1 MLQGRGLLLCAI
13 FMAAG
18 AQAMTTPPTKQVSAK
33 TFPAVPGQY
42 VVKMKSGMSTMS
54 ARSLVNILG
63 ADKVEAIT
71 PESHAFLVTRP
82 SVETAAYSL
91 QSLKQV
97 SGIEYVEPNYIYKIQ
112 GTFEGT
118 PNDAKFGDLW
128 GMSNTGQVTPANS
141 DEGTPAVTGIPGTDI
156 GALQAWMITTGSKD
170 VKIAVIDTGIDYTIP
185 DLADNVWT
193 NEVELNGKPSID
205 DDNNGCVDDIHG
217 CNFAGNTGDPKDDHG
232 HGSHVSG
239 TIAASG
245 NNGIGV
251 AGVAWNATLVGVK
264 FLDASGSGTLDN
276 AVKSIDYATRVGVK
290 LMSNSWGGGGFSQ
303 ALLDS
308 INRAKDAGI
317 LFVAAAGNDGTDND
331 ASPAYPASYQADNI
345 ISVAAVDAAGNL
357 ADFSCYG
364 KTSVHVAAP
373 GVHVLSNVPAVA
385 SATGFANWSGTSMA
399 TPHVSGVA
407 ALLMAQH
414 PEQNYATIK
423 SRIMAGARPLA
434 ALRGKM
440 VTAGM
445 LNAYY
450 ALTDT
455 VAPMDPR
462 DPFYW
467 PRVAATA
474 SSSHPYEDNA
484 KQSWTLTA
492 PGAANIAVH
501 FSTFDMEQGFDFVTL
516 KDKAGNVIAKLS
528 GAKGDFYSPVV
539 AGDTVI
545 IEMTSDG
552 SVHKNGFDI
561 VELAYQSATN
571 STVAAK

>member
-1 MLQGRGLLLCAI
+1 MLQGRGFILCAI

-18 AQAMTTPPTKQVSAK
+18 AQAMTTPPNKNVSAK

-42 VVKMKSGMSTMS
+42 VVKMKSSLSTMS
-54 ARSLVNILG
+54 TRSLVNILG

-82 SVETAAYSL
+82 AVETAAYSL

-112 GTFEGT
+112 GTFTGT

-128 GMSNTGQVTPANS
+128 GMNNTGQLTPGNS
-141 DEGTPAVTGIPGTDI
+141 DEGTPDVKGVPGTDI
-156 GALQAWMITTGSKD
+156 SALQAWMITTGSKD
-170 VKIAVIDTGIDYTIP
+170 VKVAVIDTGIDYTIP
-185 DLADNVWT
+185 DLADNIWT
-193 NEVELNGKPSID
+193 NEVELNGKPQVD

-217 CNFAGNTGDPKDDHG
+217 CNFAANTGDPKDDHG

-239 TIAASG
+239 TIGASG

-251 AGVAWNATLVGVK
+251 AGVSWNVSLVGVK
-264 FLDASGSGTLDN
+264 FLDAQGSGTLDN

-317 LFVAAAGNDGTDND
+317 LFVAAAGNEGSDND
-331 ASPAYPASYQADNI
+331 ANPAYPASYQADNI

-364 KTSVHVAAP
+364 KTSVHIAAP
-373 GVHVLSNVPAVA
+373 GVHVLSNVPVA
-385 SATGFANWSGTSMA
+385 TAASGFANWSGTSMA

-423 SRIMAGARPLA
+423 SRILAGARPLA
-434 ALRGKM
+434 GLRGKM
-440 VTAGM
+440 TTAGM

-450 ALTDT
+450 SLTDT
-455 VAPMDPR
+455 AAPMDPR

-474 SSSHPYEDNA
+474 SSAHPYPDNA
-484 KQSWTLTA
+484 KQSWTLSA
-492 PGAANIAVH
+492 PGAQSIAVH

-516 KDKAGNVIAKLS
+516 KDKAGNVVAKLS
-528 GAKGDFYSPVV
+528 GAKGEFYSPVIT
-539 AGDTVI
+539 GDTVI

-561 VELAYQSATN
+561 VELAYQNAAG